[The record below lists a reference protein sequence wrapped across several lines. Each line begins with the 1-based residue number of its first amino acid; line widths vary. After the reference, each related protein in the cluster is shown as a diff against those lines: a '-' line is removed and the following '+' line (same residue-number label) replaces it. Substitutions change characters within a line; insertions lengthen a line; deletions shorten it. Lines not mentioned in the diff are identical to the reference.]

1 MAKRDYYEVL
11 GVQREASEADIKSAY
26 RKQALKYHPD
36 RNQGDSE
43 AEAKFKEASEAY
55 EVLSDPEKKS
65 AYDRY
70 GHAAI
75 EGNFGTGGFQW
86 SDFTHASDF
95 EDLFGE
101 LFGGIFGATRRQRG
115 PSGPPKGRDL
125 RVVVELT
132 LEEIA
137 TGVEKKI
144 HLNRQGRC
152 GECSG
157 SGAAPGSSPRS
168 CETCGGMG
176 QVKQVSRSFF
186 GQSVTVGACPTCDGE
201 GRVVA
206 DPCRECR
213 GEGTVRDRA
222 TLTVRIPAG
231 VSTGNYIPLRGEGD
245 AGRRGGPAGDLQVF
259 IEEQP
264 HPDFQR
270 EGNDVLYRLPITI
283 SQAALGDNA
292 QVPTLVGKVKMRI
305 PEGTQ
310 SGHVLRLRGKGIPHV
325 EGRGVGDQLVEITV
339 WTPTHLSAR
348 ERSLLEELDRLHRDR
363 AAMEGKGFFDRM
375 RDAFGG

>member
-11 GVQREASEADIKSAY
+11 GLERDASESDIKSAY
-26 RKQALKYHPD
+26 RKRALKYHPD
-36 RNQGDSE
+36 RNQGDGE

-70 GHAAI
+70 GHAGI

-95 EDLFGE
+95 EDLFGD
-101 LFGGIFGATRRQRG
+101 LFGGLFGSTRRQRG
-115 PSGPPKGRDL
+115 PSGPPQGRDL
-125 RVVVELT
+125 RVVVQLT

-152 GECSG
+152 GECGG
-157 SGAAPGSSPRS
+157 SGAAPGSSRRD
-168 CETCGGMG
+168 CETCGGVG
-176 QVKQVSRSFF
+176 KVQQVSRSFF
-186 GQSVTVGACPTCDGE
+186 GQSVTVTACPACHGE

-206 DPCRECR
+206 DSCRECR

-245 AGRRGGPAGDLQVF
+245 AGRRGGPAGDCQVF

-270 EGNDVLYRLPITI
+270 EGNDVLYRLPISI

-292 QVPTLVGKVKMRI
+292 QVPTLVGKVRMSI

-310 SGHVLRLRGKGIPHV
+310 SGHVLRLRGKGIPDV
-325 EGRGVGDQLVEITV
+325 DGRGVGDQLVEITV
-339 WTPTHLSAR
+339 WTPTHLSAK
-348 ERSLLEELDRLHRDR
+348 ERRLLEELDHLHRDR
-363 AAMEGKGFFDRM
+363 VAREGKGFFDRM
-375 RDAFGG
+375 RDAFCG

>member
-11 GVQREASEADIKSAY
+11 GIQREASDADIKGAY

-70 GHAAI
+70 GHAGI
-75 EGNFGTGGFQW
+75 ESNFGSGGFQW

-95 EDLFGE
+95 EDLFGD
-101 LFGGIFGATRRQRG
+101 LFGGIFGSSRRQRG
-115 PSGPPKGRDL
+115 RSGPPKGRDL
-125 RVVVELT
+125 KVAVELT

-137 TGVEKKI
+137 IGVEKKI

-152 GECSG
+152 GECGG

-168 CETCGGMG
+168 CETCGGVG
-176 QVKQVSRSFF
+176 KVQQVSRSFF
-186 GQSVTVGACPTCDGE
+186 GQSVTVTACPTCHGE
-201 GRVVA
+201 GMVIS
-206 DPCRECR
+206 DPCGDCL

-222 TLTVRIPAG
+222 TLSVRIPPG
-231 VSTGNYIPLRGEGD
+231 VSSGNYIPLRGEGD
-245 AGRRGGPAGDLQVF
+245 VGRRGGAAGDCQVF
-259 IEEQP
+259 IQEQP
-264 HPDFQR
+264 HQDFVR

-283 SQAALGDNA
+283 SQAALGDNV
-292 QVPTLVGKVKMRI
+292 QVPTLVGKVKMPI
-305 PEGTQ
+305 PESTQ
-310 SGHVLRLRGKGIPHV
+310 SGHMLRLRGKGIPDV
-325 EGRGVGDQLVEITV
+325 DGRGVGDQLVEIAV
-339 WTPTHLSAR
+339 WTPTHLSAK
-348 ERSLLEELDRLHRDR
+348 ERRLFEELDRLDKDR
-363 AAMEGKGFFDRM
+363 AAREGKGFFDRM
-375 RDAFGG
+375 RDAFRG

>member
-11 GVQREASEADIKSAY
+11 GLEREASESDIKSAY

-36 RNQGDSE
+36 RNQGDSG

-70 GHAAI
+70 GHAGI

-101 LFGGIFGATRRQRG
+101 LFGGIFGSTRRQRG

-125 RVVVELT
+125 RVVVQLT

-152 GECSG
+152 VECGG
-157 SGAAPGSSPRS
+157 SGAAPGSYPRD
-168 CETCGGMG
+168 CETCGGVG
-176 QVKQVSRSFF
+176 QVQQVTRSFF
-186 GQSVTVGACPTCDGE
+186 GQSVTVTACPTCHGE
-201 GRVVA
+201 GKEVA

-222 TLTVRIPAG
+222 TLTVKIPAG

-245 AGRRGGPAGDLQVF
+245 AGRRGGPAGDCQVF

-283 SQAALGDNA
+283 TQAALGDNA
-292 QVPTLVGKVKMRI
+292 QVLTLVGKVKMRI

-310 SGHVLRLRGKGIPHV
+310 SGHVLRLRGKGIPDV
-325 EGRGVGDQLVEITV
+325 DGRGVGDQLVEITV

-348 ERSLLEELDRLHRDR
+348 ERNLLEELDRLHRDR
-363 AAMEGKGFFDRM
+363 AAREGKGFFDRM
-375 RDAFGG
+375 RDAFCG

>member
-70 GHAAI
+70 GHAGI

-101 LFGGIFGATRRQRG
+101 LFGGIFGSTRRQRG

-132 LEEIA
+132 LEEVA

-152 GECSG
+152 GECAG

-201 GRVVA
+201 GRVVG

-222 TLTVRIPAG
+222 TLTVKIPAG

-348 ERSLLEELDRLHRDR
+348 ERRLLEELDHLHRDR
-363 AAMEGKGFFDRM
+363 AAREGKGFFDRM

>member
-11 GVQREASEADIKSAY
+11 GIQREASEADIKSAY

-65 AYDRY
+65 AYDRF
-70 GHAAI
+70 GHAGI
-75 EGNFGTGGFQW
+75 ESNFGTGGFQW
-86 SDFTHASDF
+86 SDFTPRFRFRGSVRGSF
-95 EDLFGE
+95 RWYL
-101 LFGGIFGATRRQRG
+101 RQRPG
-115 PSGPPKGRDL
+115 PAKPVGTSEGAGPE
-125 RVVVELT
+125 VVVQLT

-144 HLNRQGRC
+144 HLARQGRC
-152 GECSG
+152 GECGG
-157 SGAAPGSSPRS
+157 SGAAPGASPRS
-168 CETCGGMG
+168 CDTCGGVG
-176 QVKQVSRSFF
+176 KVQQVSRSFF
-186 GQSVTVGACPTCDGE
+186 GQSVTVAACPTCHGE
-201 GRVVA
+201 GTVVA

-245 AGRRGGPAGDLQVF
+245 AGGRGGPAGDCQVF
-259 IEEQP
+259 IQEEP
-264 HPDFQR
+264 HPDFER

-283 SQAALGDNA
+283 SQAALGDTA

-310 SGHVLRLRGKGIPHV
+310 PGHVLRLRGKGIPDV
-325 EGRGVGDQLVEITV
+325 DGRGVGDQLVEIAV
-339 WTPTHLSAR
+339 WTPTQLSAK
-348 ERSLLEELDRLHRDR
+348 ERRLLEEFDRLHRDR
-363 AAMEGKGFFDRM
+363 AAREGKGFFDRM
-375 RDAFGG
+375 RDAFRG

>member
-70 GHAAI
+70 GHAGI
-75 EGNFGTGGFQW
+75 EGNFGRGGFQW

-101 LFGGIFGATRRQRG
+101 LFGGIFGSTRRQRG

-152 GECSG
+152 GECAG

-168 CETCGGMG
+168 CETCGGVG

-222 TLTVRIPAG
+222 TLTVKIPAG

-245 AGRRGGPAGDLQVF
+245 AGRRGGPAGDCQVF

-348 ERSLLEELDRLHRDR
+348 ERRLLEELDRLHRDR
-363 AAMEGKGFFDRM
+363 AAREGKGFFDRM

>member
-70 GHAAI
+70 GHAGI

-101 LFGGIFGATRRQRG
+101 LFGGIFGSTRRQRG

-132 LEEIA
+132 LEEVA

-152 GECSG
+152 GECAG
-157 SGAAPGSSPRS
+157 SGAAPGSSPRH

-222 TLTVRIPAG
+222 TLTVKIPAG

-348 ERSLLEELDRLHRDR
+348 ERRLLEELDHLHRDR
-363 AAMEGKGFFDRM
+363 AAKEGKGFFDRM